1 MIPLV
6 SRETEVAIVSHV
18 PYQSRQSRQKTR
30 ENEQA
35 SSQEAL
41 SEIHS
46 NTVQGQILIFNN
58 SYY

>member
-1 MIPLV
+1 MYHINQDRVGKRPG
-6 SRETEVAIVSHV
+6 
-18 PYQSRQSRQKTR
+18 K
-30 ENEQA
+30 NEQA